1 MSLVQRLPAGHD
13 QATGATDRAA
23 KTSAEPSAP
32 HPFDTALQRLRLEG
46 AVFLRAEYREPWAYQ
61 SLTGPAT
68 AAILRP
74 GTDRVVLF
82 HLVSSGTCWVQ
93 VEGQEKHWAS
103 AGDMIVLPYGD
114 QHSMGGV
121 GESDLVPLLTFLDPP
136 PWDRMPLLRH
146 GRDGALTDVVCGY
159 LHSDDVLFDPRCGS
173 SHPPSSSVP
182 RARPGPSGCGP
193 TSTSRSPRPRRHH
206 SAPTRSAPG
215 CPRCC
220 SSRCCVSTWPPRR
233 RSTTDGSPRCTT
245 RCSTRRS
252 QRCTPS
258 PSGSGPSPTWP
269 GSRRSRAPAL
279 DERFRQVLGR
289 SPIRYLTEWRMH
301 LAEDLLTST
310 DLGVG
315 AIARRVG
322 YDAEEAFSRAFKRH
336 RRLAAGT
343 VARAAPA
350 PDDSRND
357 ASGRAALGPGDRSR
371 ALRPRPRP
379 RSQRPDDR

>member
-159 LHSDDVLFDPRCGS
+159 LHSDDVLFDPALRVF
-173 SHPPSSSVP
+173 PPAFVVRP
-182 RARPGPSGCGP
+182 EGTAGAEWVRANIDFALAQAEASPLGPDAV
-193 TSTSRSPRPRRHH
+193 STRLPEMLLVEVLRQHLATAPAVDHGWLAALHDPVLNPALAALHAEPERKWTVTDLARVAAVSRS
-206 SAPTRSAPG
+206 G
-215 CPRCC
+215 
-220 SSRCCVSTWPPRR
+220 
-233 RSTTDGSPRCTT
+233 
-245 RCSTRRS
+245 
-252 QRCTPS
+252 
-258 PSGSGPSPTWP
+258 
-269 GSRRSRAPAL
+269 L

-336 RRLAAGT
+336 RGSPPALW
-343 VARAAPA
+343 RAQHPLRTT
-350 PDDSRND
+350 P
-357 ASGRAALGPGDRSR
+357 GMTPPVGGVGPR
-371 ALRPRPRP
+371 
-379 RSQRPDDR
+379 